1 MSIYTENKLLSTYKR
16 ESGKSSH
23 YDYKLLEKILNKYRV
38 KNHNVNYVRAV
49 KFEFEYMIIIIT
61 YEFGDMSRD
70 ELSDN
75 EIRQIFEK
83 KTLQYHNISGLIARG
98 VLKKPTYQRDID
110 DRRVNII
117 SNYIISNF
125 DKPSFLLG
133 SLIIS
138 IRDKKAY
145 IVDGLHR
152 TYAIQRAVANKIE
165 GLLSKVISVILLKD
179 LDIVDEK
186 KVFRNINLS
195 LPVDKIVVH
204 DDEIGVYVN
213 AVEKFINAKW
223 KKFISATS
231 KCQIPNI
238 NIDMLKKKLV
248 EKNLIKH
255 KIENCEVFS
264 VDEYISKILELNEY
278 IGEKLNCSES
288 NTFYSEYGNNTTQV
302 NNLEKNI
309 KKCRAT
315 KPAFYLG
322 LIPKYKW
329 VEYIFTKETM

>member
-83 KTLQYHNISGLIARG
+83 KTLQYHNISWLIARG

-125 DKPSFLLG
+125 DKPSFTIPARIWRDGYDALVKYNDNE
-133 SLIIS
+133 
-138 IRDKKAY
+138 IR
-145 IVDGLHR
+145 
-152 TYAIQRAVANKIE
+152 
-165 GLLSKVISVILLKD
+165 
-179 LDIVDEK
+179 
-186 KVFRNINLS
+186 
-195 LPVDKIVVH
+195 
-204 DDEIGVYVN
+204 
-213 AVEKFINAKW
+213 
-223 KKFISATS
+223 
-231 KCQIPNI
+231 
-238 NIDMLKKKLV
+238 KLT
-248 EKNLIKH
+248 
-255 KIENCEVFS
+255 
-264 VDEYISKILELNEY
+264 ILELKRIQSFPDNY
-278 IGEKLNCSES
+278 ILEGSKKDVIMQIGNAVACKFAYHLGKHIINTLN
-288 NTFYSEYGNNTTQV
+288 
-302 NNLEKNI
+302 
-309 KKCRAT
+309 A
-315 KPAFYLG
+315 
-322 LIPKYKW
+322 
-329 VEYIFTKETM
+329 